1 MESGYSKLQQDL
13 TSPKASKQSKMKR
26 LIAHLKAHKSI
37 NPKDAWVKI
46 GIYRLGARIHDLR
59 HIYDWK
65 IKTEIMET
73 PLGEEHAVYHV
84 LEAGKEPK

>member
-1 MESGYSKLQQDL
+1 M
-13 TSPKASKQSKMKR
+13 
-26 LIAHLKAHKSI
+26 
-37 NPKDAWVKI
+37 

>member
-13 TSPKASKQSKMKR
+13 IPKSSKQSKMKR
-26 LIAHLKAHKSI
+26 LIAYLKTHKSI
-37 NPKDAWVKI
+37 NPKDAWVKM

-65 IKTEIMET
+65 IKTEIKET